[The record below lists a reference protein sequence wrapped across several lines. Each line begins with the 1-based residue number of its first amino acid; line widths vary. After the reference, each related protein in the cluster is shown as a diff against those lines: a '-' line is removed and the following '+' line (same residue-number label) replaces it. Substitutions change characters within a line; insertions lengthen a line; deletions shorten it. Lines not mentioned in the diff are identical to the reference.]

1 MASLFSFC
9 ICIPLLYTIYYVF
22 TNIFSS
28 KLKNLPPSPLPLP
41 LIAQLHLLKKP
52 IHRTLSKLSE
62 QYGLVYLLRFGFWPI
77 VVVSSP
83 SAVEEC
89 LVKNDAILANR
100 PRLMIGKC
108 LGSNFTSLPWIPYGD
123 LWRNVR
129 RILSLE
135 LLSNL
140 SLQNL
145 AGIRSDEAKL
155 LLQRLMNDQ
164 GQVVD
169 MKVAFFELSLN
180 NMMRMMAGKRY
191 YGDNIEDVKEVKR
204 FREIQVET
212 FELSGKSNMEDI
224 FPFMRWTGASK
235 GLEKSM
241 MELHTKR
248 DEFMQSLIDEHKVR
262 MENER
267 DESNSNSEDK
277 RKTMVEVLLS
287 LQENDPENY
296 RDDIIKGLMLVRFL
310 SSLATSICIHYFF
323 FFFSLW
329 FLIDN

>member
-9 ICIPLLYTIYYVF
+9 ICIPLLYTVYYVF

-41 LIAQLHLLKKP
+41 LIGHLHLLKKP

-62 QYGLVYLLRFGFWPI
+62 QYGPVYLIWFGFWPV

-100 PRLMIGKC
+100 PSLMIGKC

-155 LLQRLMNDQ
+155 LIQRLMNDQ

-191 YGDNIEDVKEVKR
+191 YGDSVEDVKEVKR

-212 FELSGKSNMEDI
+212 FELSGKSNVEDI
-224 FPFMRWTGASK
+224 FPFMRWTGVAK

-296 RDDIIKGLMLVRFL
+296 RDEIIKGLMLVRFL
-310 SSLATSICIHYFF
+310 SS
-323 FFFSLW
+323 
-329 FLIDN
+329 